1 MKKIYVLLFISMAF
15 VLSAQNYRAIYE
27 LKFKP
32 NKDKDSVI
40 TDYYALDL
48 FPKLEKTSFYNHS
61 YYKNDSIMN
70 ALSEKSEREGGVNID
85 LNSLPKAK
93 YPLVYIKENGKKY
106 SFKTIDGD
114 SYKFSDESKMTW
126 KILKESKKIK
136 NWNCQKAETE
146 YSGRKWTAWFTTD
159 LLFPEGP
166 YKFSGLP
173 GLIVEI
179 SDEKNDFHFAL
190 EAIYKNAEKVYLP
203 SAYEKSIVVDK
214 SKYEKALSNYIKD
227 PGVKL
232 RQGTMVDES
241 GNQFQIAGGFSK
253 DFIDQA
259 VAERRKKMKEF
270 NNLLD

>member
-1 MKKIYVLLFISMAF
+1 MAF
-15 VLSAQNYRAIYE
+15 ALSAQNYRAIYE

-32 NKDKDSVI
+32 NKDKDSVL
-40 TDYYALDL
+40 TDYYSLDI

-93 YPLVYIKENGKKY
+93 YPLVYIKENTKKY
-106 SFKTIDGD
+106 SLKTIDGD
-114 SYKFSDESKMTW
+114 SYKFPDESRMTW

-179 SDEKNDFHFAL
+179 SDDKNDFHFAL

-227 PGVKL
+227 PASKL

-259 VAERRKKMKEF
+259 VAERQKKMKEF

>member
-61 YYKNDSIMN
+61 YYKNDSIMD

-136 NWNCQKAETE
+136 SWNCQKAETE
-146 YSGRKWTAWFTTD
+146 YLGRKWTAWFTTD

-173 GLIVEI
+173 GLIVEV
-179 SDEKNDFHFAL
+179 SDEKNDFRFAL

>member
-1 MKKIYVLLFISMAF
+1 MKALF
-15 VLSAQNYRAIYE
+15 
-27 LKFKP
+27 
-32 NKDKDSVI
+32 
-40 TDYYALDL
+40 
-48 FPKLEKTSFYNHS
+48 EKADRN
-61 YYKNDSIMN
+61 
-70 ALSEKSEREGGVNID
+70 GGVDID
-85 LNSLPKAK
+85 SNSLPKAK

-114 SYKFSDESKMTW
+114 SYKFSDEIKMTW
-126 KILKESKKIK
+126 KVLKESKKIK

-214 SKYEKALSNYIKD
+214 SKYEKHCLTILKI
-227 PGVKL
+227 
-232 RQGTMVDES
+232 RE
-241 GNQFQIAGGFSK
+241 
-253 DFIDQA
+253 
-259 VAERRKKMKEF
+259 
-270 NNLLD
+270 